1 MTYEIAPNRFYEAA
15 GHSVMNPYK
24 IELDLPNDLPGNDIC
39 FTITNILRQ
48 DAAYGRRTIFYFYT
62 YIDYVGTFNLVS
74 RSYQKQ
80 WSGDHYVDTLVGTN
94 TVQINANGITG
105 IYSGTV
111 VSDVTDGVFSDVTGT
126 AVVLDA
132 LGAADGGLQVATE
145 YFNTPSV
152 PYMDISC
159 YSKNNIVTIEWDN
172 IQGIPAGLYPS
183 SYTMVFNVRD
193 SAHTWVFL
201 ASMPYNSDPKKYKF
215 GYTEALN
222 VMTPEARQ
230 QAMADH
236 ILNVD
241 VSFGITD
248 PDIQQYPH
256 IDIVNGAW
264 FTIDMSD
271 NSVTAT
277 DPGEGNTQ
285 YPHSN
290 TDPGTNDSY
299 ADDDSEHDPQAPGQA
314 LSVDNLVSR
323 SYVVTVAELQAFAAF
338 LWTNDLQATM
348 YANQVSPIEN
358 LLSLKRLPFDVDV
371 QQSQVEIFLGNVN
384 SHVRGYPTNSG
395 HTQLINQ
402 NLKRF
407 KVIHDSFL
415 DYETNITIYLPY
427 CGMQSIP
434 TSLCYEQYKD
444 QNGLPHIQGREF
456 QVTYYYD
463 IIYGTC
469 AAELAVFWT
478 DTQQIKH
485 KEIFAVY
492 NGNCGIDIPVTQ
504 SNRANSELGMIKS
517 GGNAAVG
524 ILQSFVSG
532 VAGILSGN
540 PGAAVGSV
548 SNMVGTSLREV
559 NNQQTQE
566 RHYTTAGGFS
576 SQVASYLSASV
587 VVLYDSPIYTEP
599 TGFAHENGYPTNL
612 FLKMSSLT
620 GYTELDGTIEIEG
633 IACLDEERELLKQAL
648 MDGFYL

>member
-1 MTYEIAPNRFYEAA
+1 MPTYSVEATTQPQSLVTWNIAHGYSTTVSLTGGVTLAA
-15 GHSVMNPYK
+15 QNQLFGYADMICRLYFPGDTTGS
-24 IELDLPNDLPGNDIC
+24 LPS
-39 FTITNILRQ
+39 ITV
-48 DAAYGRRTIFYFYT
+48 DETVYHYDGSS
-62 YIDYVGTFNLVS
+62 YV
-74 RSYQKQ
+74 Y
-80 WSGDHYVDTLVGTN
+80 DHINTN
-94 TVQINANGITG
+94 TRNGVYNST
-105 IYSGTV
+105 Y
-111 VSDVTDGVFSDVTGT
+111 DVTAYPLSGNESMLTGGYDQTTNFTDATLFSSSTSTDDM
-126 AVVLDA
+126 AH
-132 LGAADGGLQVATE
+132 VARD
-145 YFNTPSV
+145 YFDLPSV

-172 IQGIPAGLYPS
+172 IQNIPAGLYPS
-183 SYTMVFNVRD
+183 SYIMVFNVRD
-193 SAHTWVFL
+193 SQHIWSFL

-215 GYTEALN
+215 GFTEALN
-222 VMTPEARQ
+222 VMTPDARQ

-241 VSFGITD
+241 VSFGVTD
-248 PDIQQYPH
+248 PDIPDYPH

-277 DPGEGNTQ
+277 DPGDGNTQ

-314 LSVDNLVSR
+314 LSIDNLVSR
-323 SYVVTVAELQAFAAF
+323 SYVVSEAELQAFAAF

-384 SHVRGYPTNSG
+384 SHVKGYPTNSG

-407 KVIHDSFL
+407 KVIHDSYL

-444 QNGLPHIQGREF
+444 QNGLPHIRGREF

-478 DTQQIKH
+478 DTQQTKH

-504 SNRANSELGMIKS
+504 SNRASSELGMIKS

-532 VAGILSGN
+532 VAGVLSGN
-540 PGAAVGSV
+540 PGAAIGSA

-599 TGFAHENGYPTNL
+599 KGFAHENGYPTNL
-612 FLKMSSLT
+612 FLKMSTLS
-620 GYTELDGTIEIEG
+620 GYTELDGSIEIEG

>member
-1 MTYEIAPNRFYEAA
+1 MGYTYECTET
-15 GHSVMNPYK
+15 GHTSGNMWIYK
-24 IELDLPNDLPGNDIC
+24 IDVADDAIATPKIYYVKAINTSSVPNQESIWAFYDGIPAATLISETIHRYAYNNPQSYTQILPVESYAQSNV
-39 FTITNILRQ
+39 
-48 DAAYGRRTIFYFYT
+48 AYVRPLF
-62 YIDYVGTFNLVS
+62 VS
-74 RSYQKQ
+74 TATHSSPPY
-80 WSGDHYVDTLVGTN
+80 N
-94 TVQINANGITG
+94 EI
-105 IYSGTV
+105 
-111 VSDVTDGVFSDVTGT
+111 VTGT
-126 AVVLDA
+126 ITQLNDA
-132 LGAADGGLQVATE
+132 QLQRTLAQNARA
-145 YFNTPSV
+145 YFDTPSV
-152 PYMDISC
+152 AYMDISC
-159 YSKNNIVTIEWDN
+159 YAKNNIVTIEWDN
-172 IQGIPAGLYPS
+172 IDNIPQGLYPS

-201 ASMPYNSDPKKYKF
+201 ASSPYNSDPKSYKF
-215 GYTEALN
+215 GFTEALN

-241 VSFGITD
+241 VSFGVTD
-248 PDIQQYPH
+248 PDIPDYPH

-277 DPGEGNTQ
+277 DPGDGNTQ

-314 LSVDNLVSR
+314 LSIDNLVSR
-323 SYVVTVAELQAFAAF
+323 SYVVSEAELQAFAAF

-358 LLSLKRLPFDVDV
+358 LLSLKRLPFAVET
-371 QQSQVEIFLGNVN
+371 QQTAVHIFLGNVN
-384 SHVRGYPTNSG
+384 SHVYGLPTNSG
-395 HTQLINQ
+395 HTQQINQ

-407 KVIHDSFL
+407 KVIHDSYL

-444 QNGLPHIQGREF
+444 SDGLPHIQGREF

-469 AAELAVFWT
+469 AAELAVFYE
-478 DTQQIKH
+478 DDLHVKH

-504 SNRANSELGMIKS
+504 SNRASTELGMVKS

-532 VAGILSGN
+532 VAGVLSGN

-566 RHYTTAGGFS
+566 RHFTTSGGFS

-599 TGFAHENGYPTNL
+599 KGFAHENGYPTNL
-612 FLKMSSLT
+612 FLKMSTLS
-620 GYTELDGTIEIEG
+620 GYTELDGSIEIEG

>member
-1 MTYEIAPNRFYEAA
+1 MSVTVLNPEATGTQRA
-15 GHSVMNPYK
+15 RMVFDFTPDNAFIQTWNTNNLTTVLAYFKSSTMSQGQSVN
-24 IELDLPNDLPGNDIC
+24 I
-39 FTITNILRQ
+39 TI
-48 DAAYGRRTIFYFYT
+48 Y
-62 YIDYVGTFNLVS
+62 
-74 RSYQKQ
+74 
-80 WSGDHYVDTLVGTN
+80 
-94 TVQINANGITG
+94 NANGGVSFTHTAIFYHFTG
-105 IYSGTV
+105 GASDEFRCNSYLIGPYSANCT
-111 VSDVTDGVFSDVTGT
+111 TDIGIVYDTGSSST
-126 AVVLDA
+126 PADS
-132 LGAADGGLQVATE
+132 AAHD
-145 YFNTPSV
+145 YFNLPSV

-172 IQGIPAGLYPS
+172 IDNIPAGLFPA
-183 SYTMVFNVRD
+183 SYTMVFNIRD
-193 SAHTWVFL
+193 SAHSWNFL
-201 ASMPYNSDPKKYKF
+201 ASIPYNSDPKKYKF
-215 GYTEALN
+215 GFTEALN

-230 QAMADH
+230 QAMTDH

-241 VSFGITD
+241 VSFGVTD
-248 PDIQQYPH
+248 PDVPTYPH

-277 DPGEGNTQ
+277 DPGDGNTQ

-314 LSVDNLVSR
+314 LSIDNLVSR
-323 SYVVTVAELQAFAAF
+323 SYVVSEAELQGFASF
-338 LWTNDLQATM
+338 LWTNDLQSTM

-358 LLSLKRLPFDVDV
+358 LLSLKRLPFAVET

-395 HTQLINQ
+395 HTQQINQ

-407 KVIHDSFL
+407 KVIHDSYL

-444 QNGLPHIQGREF
+444 QDGLPHIQGREF

-469 AAELAVFWT
+469 AAELAVFYE
-478 DTQQIKH
+478 DDLHVKH

-504 SNRANSELGMIKS
+504 SNRASTELGMVKS

-532 VAGILSGN
+532 VAGVLSGN
-540 PGAAVGSV
+540 PGAAVGSI

-566 RHYTTAGGFS
+566 RHFTTSGGFS

-587 VVLYDSPIYTEP
+587 VVLYDSPIYT
-599 TGFAHENGYPTNL
+599 
-612 FLKMSSLT
+612 
-620 GYTELDGTIEIEG
+620 
-633 IACLDEERELLKQAL
+633 
-648 MDGFYL
+648 

>member
-1 MTYEIAPNRFYEAA
+1 MA
-15 GHSVMNPYK
+15 
-24 IELDLPNDLPGNDIC
+24 
-39 FTITNILRQ
+39 
-48 DAAYGRRTIFYFYT
+48 IFYGTDINNFFSIIEGDLIAGTDRVITGYYDNVPNLYGSCVFLVDGNNTNGTGSWTAYRRYSDYSGNPWGGGTNFNIGYDST
-62 YIDYVGTFNLVS
+62 YNITIYNIPQSLNAPIVSGADIVGTSSQNMLYLARQYF
-74 RSYQKQ
+74 
-80 WSGDHYVDTLVGTN
+80 DTP
-94 TVQINANGITG
+94 
-105 IYSGTV
+105 
-111 VSDVTDGVFSDVTGT
+111 T
-126 AVVLDA
+126 A
-132 LGAADGGLQVATE
+132 
-145 YFNTPSV
+145 

-159 YSKNNIVTIEWDN
+159 YSKNNIITIEWGNIDN
-172 IQGIPAGLYPS
+172 IPPGLYPS

-193 SAHTWVFL
+193 SAHSWVFL
-201 ASMPYNSDPKKYKF
+201 ASMPYNSDPKQYKF
-215 GYTEALN
+215 GFTEALN

-236 ILNVD
+236 IINVD
-241 VSFGITD
+241 VSFGVTD
-248 PDIQQYPH
+248 PDVPDYPH

-277 DPGEGNTQ
+277 DPGDGNTQ
-285 YPHSN
+285 HPHSN
-290 TDPGTNDSY
+290 TDPGSNDSY

-314 LSVDNLVSR
+314 LSIDNLVSR
-323 SYVVTVAELQAFAAF
+323 SYVVTEAELMSFATF

-358 LLSLKRLPFDVDV
+358 LLSLKRLPFDVGV
-371 QQSQVEIFLGNVN
+371 QQAQVDIFLGNIN
-384 SHVRGYPTNSG
+384 SHVQGYPTNSG
-395 HTQLINQ
+395 HTQIINQ
-402 NLKRF
+402 NPKRF
-407 KVIHDSFL
+407 KVIHDSYL

-444 QNGLPHIQGREF
+444 QDGLPHIRGRKF

-469 AAELAVFWT
+469 AAELAVFYT
-478 DTQQIKH
+478 DDQQVDH

-504 SNRANSELGMIKS
+504 SNRASTELGMVKS

-532 VAGILSGN
+532 VAGVLSGN
-540 PGAAVGSV
+540 RGAAVGSA

-566 RHYTTAGGFS
+566 RHFTTSGGFS

-599 TGFAHENGYPTNL
+599 SGFAHENGYPTNL
-612 FLKMSSLT
+612 FLKLSTLS

>member
-1 MTYEIAPNRFYEAA
+1 MQIQNPSSASVITRVSMT
-15 GHSVMNPYK
+15 
-24 IELDLPNDLPGNDIC
+24 LPAYDNSLLIYIKSGSY
-39 FTITNILRQ
+39 TNIAVYFHSSNNMAGTYTANVHIG
-48 DAAYGRRTIFYFYT
+48 DAGGYDTTQNKNVNPTSIPDVYFTLLGNIGPYPPAIT
-62 YIDYVGTFNLVS
+62 TDVS
-74 RSYQKQ
+74 QVEPSNDTNSVNIQTSSVVYQ
-80 WSGDHYVDTLVGTN
+80 
-94 TVQINANGITG
+94 
-105 IYSGTV
+105 
-111 VSDVTDGVFSDVTGT
+111 
-126 AVVLDA
+126 
-132 LGAADGGLQVATE
+132 QVYD

-172 IQGIPAGLYPS
+172 IDNIPQDLYPS

-215 GYTEALN
+215 GFTEALN

-241 VSFGITD
+241 VSFGVTD
-248 PDIQQYPH
+248 PDVPDYPH

-264 FTIDMSD
+264 FTIDMSN

-277 DPGEGNTQ
+277 DPGDGNTQ

-314 LSVDNLVSR
+314 LSIDNLVSR
-323 SYVVTVAELQAFAAF
+323 SYVVAEAELQAFAAF

-358 LLSLKRLPFDVDV
+358 LLSLKRLPFAVETQQTAVD
-371 QQSQVEIFLGNVN
+371 IFLGNVN
-384 SHVRGYPTNSG
+384 SHVSGLPTNSG
-395 HTQLINQ
+395 HTQQINQ

-407 KVIHDSFL
+407 KVIHDSYL

-444 QNGLPHIQGREF
+444 SDGLPHIQGREF

-469 AAELAVFWT
+469 AAELAVFYE
-478 DTQQIKH
+478 DDHGQKQ

-504 SNRANSELGMIKS
+504 SNRASTELGMVKS

-532 VAGILSGN
+532 VAGVLSGN
-540 PGAAVGSV
+540 PGAAVGSI
-548 SNMVGTSLREV
+548 SSMVGTSLREV

-566 RHYTTAGGFS
+566 RHFTTSGGFS

-612 FLKMSSLT
+612 FLKMSTLS
-620 GYTELDGTIEIEG
+620 GYTELDGSIEIEG

>member
-1 MTYEIAPNRFYEAA
+1 MATAFIEGTPATIYQYYKSTVVGSFTGECAIGRLANNILVFCVDGNQAGACTYIRTRQVDGDFSTAEAF
-15 GHSVMNPYK
+15 GYDSV
-24 IELDLPNDLPGNDIC
+24 NDISAVSGGD
-39 FTITNILRQ
+39 IVYPMVSTNCYWLGEFATN
-48 DAAYGRRTIFYFYT
+48 DYASVYAAARTYF
-62 YIDYVGTFNLVS
+62 D
-74 RSYQKQ
+74 
-80 WSGDHYVDTLVGTN
+80 
-94 TVQINANGITG
+94 
-105 IYSGTV
+105 
-111 VSDVTDGVFSDVTGT
+111 
-126 AVVLDA
+126 
-132 LGAADGGLQVATE
+132 
-145 YFNTPSV
+145 TPSV

-159 YSKNNIVTIEWDN
+159 YSKNNIITVEWDN
-172 IQGIPAGLYPS
+172 IDNIPTGLYPA

-193 SAHTWVFL
+193 SAHSWVFL

-215 GYTEALN
+215 GFTEALN
-222 VMTPEARQ
+222 VMTPDARQ

-241 VSFGITD
+241 VSFGVTD
-248 PDIQQYPH
+248 PNILDYPH

-277 DPGEGNTQ
+277 DPGDGNTQ

-314 LSVDNLVSR
+314 LSIDNLVSR
-323 SYVVTVAELQAFAAF
+323 SYVVTEAELMSFATF

-358 LLSLKRLPFDVDV
+358 LLSLKRLPFDVATQAAQTD
-371 QQSQVEIFLGNVN
+371 IFLGNVN
-384 SHVRGYPTNSG
+384 SGVRGYPTNSG
-395 HTQLINQ
+395 HTQQINA
-402 NLKRF
+402 NPIRF
-407 KVIHDSFL
+407 KVIHDSYL

-444 QNGLPHIQGREF
+444 QDGLPHIRGRKF

-469 AAELAVFWT
+469 AAELAVFYT
-478 DTQQIKH
+478 DDLQVDH

-504 SNRANSELGMIKS
+504 SNRASTELGMIKS

-532 VAGILSGN
+532 VAGVLSGN
-540 PGAAVGSV
+540 PGAAVGSA

-566 RHYTTAGGFS
+566 RHFTTSGGFS

-599 TGFAHENGYPTNL
+599 SGFAHENGYPTNL
-612 FLKMSSLT
+612 FLKLSTLS

>member
-1 MTYEIAPNRFYEAA
+1 MNLTANYGFISTAGTYSVCSITGATFSVEKAVGVNYHNTINGQRHLTVFVLNPDNPAATSSATFMRNDSSTYTDNVSLAPNNPPYADIYYLYPAVWDVLGSNNGPFATGLDMLDVDSSLDFQQNNADVLAA
-15 GHSVMNPYK
+15 V
-24 IELDLPNDLPGNDIC
+24 
-39 FTITNILRQ
+39 R
-48 DAAYGRRTIFYFYT
+48 AYF
-62 YIDYVGTFNLVS
+62 D
-74 RSYQKQ
+74 Q
-80 WSGDHYVDTLVGTN
+80 
-94 TVQINANGITG
+94 
-105 IYSGTV
+105 
-111 VSDVTDGVFSDVTGT
+111 
-126 AVVLDA
+126 
-132 LGAADGGLQVATE
+132 
-145 YFNTPSV
+145 PSV
-152 PYMDISC
+152 PFMDISC

-172 IQGIPAGLYPS
+172 IDNIPAGLYPA
-183 SYTMVFNVRD
+183 SYTMVFSVRD
-193 SAHTWVFL
+193 SAHIWSFL
-201 ASMPYNSDPKKYKF
+201 ATSPYNTSPKQYKF
-215 GYTEALN
+215 GFTEALN

-241 VSFGITD
+241 VSFGVTD
-248 PDIQQYPH
+248 PDVPTYPH

-277 DPGEGNTQ
+277 DPGDGNTQ
-285 YPHSN
+285 IPHSN

-323 SYVVTVAELQAFAAF
+323 SYVVTEAELMSFASF
-338 LWTNDLQATM
+338 LWSNDLQATM

-358 LLSLKRLPFDVDV
+358 LLSLKRLPFAVDT

-384 SHVRGYPTNSG
+384 THVNGYPTDDG
-395 HTQLINQ
+395 HTQVINQ
-402 NLKRF
+402 NAIRF
-407 KVIHDSFL
+407 KVIHDSYL

-444 QNGLPHIQGREF
+444 PVDGLPHIQGRKF

-469 AAELAVFWT
+469 AAELAVFFT
-478 DTQQIKH
+478 DDLGVDQ

-504 SNRANSELGMIKS
+504 SNRASTELSMIKS

-532 VAGILSGN
+532 VAGVLSGN

-548 SNMVGTSLREV
+548 SNMVATSLREV

-566 RHYTTAGGFS
+566 RHYTTSGGFS

-587 VVLYDSPIYTEP
+587 VVLYDSPIYSEP
-599 TGFAHENGYPTNL
+599 SGFAHENGYPTNL
-612 FLKMSSLT
+612 FLKMSTLS
-620 GYTELDGTIEIEG
+620 GYTELDGSIEIEG

>member
-1 MTYEIAPNRFYEAA
+1 MIIVQAASVSPDPGGQTKIEFVTPFDATVDNCFIGMTVPKWYQSNCSANFRGFYVNGNHLADIGSTLTVNMYRADGSFILSFSADVYYNAQYDLTYCENIQYTGVFAA
-15 GHSVMNPYK
+15 GSPS
-24 IELDLPNDLPGNDIC
+24 E
-39 FTITNILRQ
+39 
-48 DAAYGRRTIFYFYT
+48 
-62 YIDYVGTFNLVS
+62 S
-74 RSYQKQ
+74 R
-80 WSGDHYVDTLVGTN
+80 
-94 TVQINANGITG
+94 
-105 IYSGTV
+105 
-111 VSDVTDGVFSDVTGT
+111 FTGT
-126 AVVLDA
+126 GYLEF
-132 LGAADGGLQVATE
+132 ADERTLQDWMQSARQ
-145 YFNTPSV
+145 YFNNLPPSV
-152 PYMDISC
+152 PYMVISC

-172 IQGIPAGLYPS
+172 IDNIPPDLFPS

-193 SAHTWVFL
+193 SAHSWNFL

-215 GYTEALN
+215 GFTEALN

-241 VSFGITD
+241 VSFGVTD
-248 PDIQQYPH
+248 PDIADYPH

-358 LLSLKRLPFDVDV
+358 LLSLKRLPFDVGV
-371 QQSQVEIFLGNVN
+371 QQTQVDIFLGNIN
-384 SHVRGYPTNSG
+384 SHVQGYPTSSG

-407 KVIHDSFL
+407 KVIHDSYL

-444 QNGLPHIQGREF
+444 QDGLPHIQGREF

-469 AAELAVFWT
+469 AAELAVFYT
-478 DTQQIKH
+478 DDLQTKH
-485 KEIFAVY
+485 KEVFAVY

-504 SNRANSELGMIKS
+504 SNRASTELGMIKS

-532 VAGILSGN
+532 VAGVLSGN
-540 PGAAVGSV
+540 PGAAIGSA
-548 SNMVGTSLREV
+548 SSMIGTSLREV

-566 RHYTTAGGFS
+566 RHFTTSGGFS

-599 TGFAHENGYPTNL
+599 SGFAHENGYPTNL
-612 FLKMSSLT
+612 FLKLSTLS
-620 GYTELDGTIEIEG
+620 GYTELDGSIEIEG